1 MMFGWS
7 GWHDKHLNRGLD
19 SFSIMTV
26 TVGNRDRL
34 HCTVQYIMSLSSHWM
49 VGVEGLLAFVFGR
62 HGIKKKRIIIASHVF
77 CFVVISQAI
86 GAVNIRPSLGHCVV
100 EQSLTSICVYTGVH
114 CVWILLTTS

>member
-1 MMFGWS
+1 MFGWS

-26 TVGNRDRL
+26 MVGNRDRL

-62 HGIKKKRIIIASHVF
+62 YGIKKGLFLLLLLMSSVSLSSLRQQVRPTSAQVSA
-77 CFVVISQAI
+77 VV
-86 GAVNIRPSLGHCVV
+86 
-100 EQSLTSICVYTGVH
+100 
-114 CVWILLTTS
+114 W